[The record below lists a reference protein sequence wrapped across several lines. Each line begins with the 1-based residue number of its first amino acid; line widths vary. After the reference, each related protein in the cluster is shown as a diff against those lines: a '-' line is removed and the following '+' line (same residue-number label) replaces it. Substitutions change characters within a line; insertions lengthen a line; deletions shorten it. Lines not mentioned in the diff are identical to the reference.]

1 MEETIEAQESSI
13 VMQHSRIRYSVLTAR
28 LLGRVEGGC
37 IEVAGTY
44 LLNSP
49 NRGLVEA
56 FD

>member
-1 MEETIEAQESSI
+1 VEETIEAQESSI